1 MKRVSVRRQLSAIV
15 FAIGCVVFMASG
27 SSAQTGRK
35 KPTARPTPTPVVATG
50 AEIISQA
57 GDQSQ
62 QMVFVEPGA
71 VKQADPLVQDQTQKV
86 KELTARIKKLE
97 SAQVNEYDEKQKRL
111 LLNLDI
117 LTKAEQ
123 RADGLRKQLF
133 EMIEKE
139 NTLKTRIDQIEFDSR
154 PESIN
159 RSATFSG
166 SMKPEEIRESR
177 RRSLDAEKQNLQ
189 SLLAEVQV
197 SRANLAATVQR
208 ADAMVEKLRFKLEK
222 EIDDALADPKEDQ

>member
-1 MKRVSVRRQLSAIV
+1 MKRMSVSRQLSAIV

-50 AEIISQA
+50 TEIISQA

-71 VKQADPLVQDQTQKV
+71 VKQADPPVQDQTQKV

>member
-1 MKRVSVRRQLSAIV
+1 MKRVSVSRQLSAIV

-71 VKQADPLVQDQTQKV
+71 VKQADPPVQDQTQKV

-97 SAQVNEYDEKQKRL
+97 SAHVNEYDEKQKRL

>member
-1 MKRVSVRRQLSAIV
+1 MKRMSVSRQLSAIV

-71 VKQADPLVQDQTQKV
+71 VKQADPPVQDQTQKV

-222 EIDDALADPKEDQ
+222 EIDDALAGPKEDQ

>member
-1 MKRVSVRRQLSAIV
+1 MKRVSVSRQLSAIV

-71 VKQADPLVQDQTQKV
+71 VKQADPPVQDQTQKV

>member
-1 MKRVSVRRQLSAIV
+1 
-15 FAIGCVVFMASG
+15 
-27 SSAQTGRK
+27 
-35 KPTARPTPTPVVATG
+35 
-50 AEIISQA
+50 
-57 GDQSQ
+57 
-62 QMVFVEPGA
+62 
-71 VKQADPLVQDQTQKV
+71 
-86 KELTARIKKLE
+86 
-97 SAQVNEYDEKQKRL
+97 
-111 LLNLDI
+111 
-117 LTKAEQ
+117 
-123 RADGLRKQLF
+123 
-133 EMIEKE
+133 MIEKE

-222 EIDDALADPKEDQ
+222 

>member
-71 VKQADPLVQDQTQKV
+71 VKQADPPVQDQTQKV

>member
-1 MKRVSVRRQLSAIV
+1 MSAIV
-15 FAIGCVVFMASG
+15 FAIGCVVFVASG

-71 VKQADPLVQDQTQKV
+71 VKQADPPVQDQTQKV

>member
-1 MKRVSVRRQLSAIV
+1 MTRISVSRQLSAVV
-15 FAIGCVVFMASG
+15 FAIGCVVIMAAA

-35 KPTARPTPTPVVATG
+35 KPTAKPTPTPVVTTG

-57 GDQSQ
+57 GDQPQ
-62 QMVFVEPGA
+62 QLVFVEPGA
-71 VKQADPLVQDQTQKV
+71 VKQADPPVQDQSQKV

-97 SAQVNEYDEKQKRL
+97 AAQVNEYDEKQKRL

-139 NTLKTRIDQIEFDSR
+139 NTIKTRIDQIEYDSR

-177 RRSLDAEKQNLQ
+177 KRSLDAEKQNLQ

-208 ADAMVEKLRFKLEK
+208 ADAMVEKLRFKMEK